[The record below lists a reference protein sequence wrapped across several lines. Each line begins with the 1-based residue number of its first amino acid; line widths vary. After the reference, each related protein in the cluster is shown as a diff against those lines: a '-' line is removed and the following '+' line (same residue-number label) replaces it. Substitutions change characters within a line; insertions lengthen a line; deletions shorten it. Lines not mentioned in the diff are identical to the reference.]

1 MLLGETT
8 GINMN
13 RTIKFRGKRIDNG
26 EWVFGDL
33 LHGPAEKTYIDE
45 HGCYEVIP
53 DTVGQYVGCIY
64 GEELYEGDIVRS
76 DLGFKISAGVVKQ
89 KEDCYAWYVFHKE
102 GSCRLTYAIDNSMLD
117 EAFILGNIH
126 DNPELLEDLR

>member
-1 MLLGETT
+1 
-8 GINMN
+8 MN

-33 LHGPAEKTYIDE
+33 RHGHNERLFIIVHVY
-45 HGCYEVIP
+45 YEVLP
-53 DTVGQYVGCIY
+53 ETVGQFIGKLY

-102 GSCRLTYAIDNSMLD
+102 GSCRLTNSILD